1 MKYRKKITVEKT
13 ILVVTS
19 SILFLLSC
27 IKSEKR
33 ENLEFPQQ
41 LFVEATDVFPAIME
55 REFYIDTLLKKKQ
68 VFEKEFKN
76 NGFLNTPY
84 RDYIHFIFR
93 YRNYRM
99 KPLFKRIVNENDSLL
114 LLKLLAI
121 NAIGKIADTTD
132 FNYLITLF
140 KDTNAVVR
148 EYVANAL
155 SHAGT
160 LSGIEKIKAMMDNEP
175 NGYVRETL
183 RAACKR
189 IQNGQGT
196 TVNYLPQYDDSSLFV
211 KIFSNEKIESNE
223 KYYFKKKW
231 DKKLTYRSNAH
242 LFVYPH
248 QQYKLMND
256 REYFR
261 KISFGYQQGP
271 DRFHVGEDSGWE
283 LEGLPVHSIT
293 DGYVV
298 LIQHESSWG
307 TLIAIESRI
316 RNKDIITTFYG
327 HLSECIDVAVGDFV
341 TAGCKIGE
349 IGAALTLA
357 NGGYRPHLHLGI
369 SPVEFKRS
377 LITGFYR
384 HTKYWFNPVSFL
396 YKNVKTNPPSPKL
409 RR

>member
-1 MKYRKKITVEKT
+1 MKYRKKITVDKI
-13 ILVVTS
+13 ILFIAS
-19 SILFLLSC
+19 SILFLMFC
-27 IKSEKR
+27 IKN
-33 ENLEFPQQ
+33 ENIEYFDFSQQ
-41 LFVEATDVFPAIME
+41 LFVEATDVFPGIME
-55 REFYIDTLLKKKQ
+55 REFYMDTLLKKKQ
-68 VFEKEFKN
+68 EFEKKFESDN
-76 NGFLNTPY
+76 FLNTPY
-84 RDYIHFIFR
+84 QDYIHFIFR
-93 YRNYRM
+93 YRNDRM
-99 KPLFKRIVNENDSLL
+99 KHLFKRIVSENDSLV

-121 NAIGKIADTTD
+121 AAIGNIADTTD

-140 KDTNAVVR
+140 DDTNAVVR

-155 SHAGT
+155 SHTGT
-160 LSGIEKIKAMMDNEP
+160 FSGIGRIKALMDNEP

-183 RAACKR
+183 RAACKK

-196 TVNYLPQYDDSSLFV
+196 TINYLPQYDDSNHFV

-231 DKKLTYRSNAH
+231 NKKPKYRSNANC
-242 LFVYPH
+242 FVYPH

-271 DRFHVGEDSGWE
+271 GRFHVGEDSGWE
-283 LEGLPVHSIT
+283 LEGLPIHSIA

-316 RNKDIITTFYG
+316 SNKNIITTFYG
-327 HLSECIDVAVGDFV
+327 HLSEYIDVTVGDFV
-341 TAGCKIGE
+341 TKGSKIGE

-369 SPVEFKRS
+369 SPVEFERS
-377 LITGFYR
+377 LITGFYS

-396 YKNVKTNPPSPKL
+396 YRNVKNNN
-409 RR
+409 